1 MLFDTIPV
9 GSLETNCYLIG
20 DETHRVCALIDPG
33 AEPEKIQ
40 TMIAKSGLKLEK
52 IFLTHG
58 HYDHIGAVAALAES
72 APELTVYLHPADANK
87 DDPRLFPPLSVKCSH
102 YRDGDTLSL
111 GGLTVQVLH
120 TPGHSAGSVTLLTED
135 LMLCGDT
142 LFAGSCGRADF
153 PDSSPQDEL
162 TSLARLARLD
172 GDYKVCPGHGPLS
185 TLEHERQT
193 NTYMRYALRL

>member
-72 APELTVYLHPADANK
+72 AQPTPTRMPPA
-87 DDPRLFPPLSVKCSH
+87 S
-102 YRDGDTLSL
+102 SL
-111 GGLTVQVLH
+111 PSQSNAATTGMAI
-120 TPGHSAGSVTLLTED
+120 PY
-135 LMLCGDT
+135 
-142 LFAGSCGRADF
+142 
-153 PDSSPQDEL
+153 P
-162 TSLARLARLD
+162 
-172 GDYKVCPGHGPLS
+172 
-185 TLEHERQT
+185 
-193 NTYMRYALRL
+193 